1 MDYYEP
7 TKLLI
12 IGDANGCVAVYN
24 MATVVEKH
32 SNHNNNFNVSE
43 NTSTF
48 ATEIENNTLDDF
60 ILKKTDLVQIRLF
73 RAH

>member
-1 MDYYEP
+1 
-7 TKLLI
+7 
-12 IGDANGCVAVYN
+12 